1 MATSPFPPAPAF
13 SSPAVPRSKT
23 KWIVVSSLIVIIL
36 LILLWTCGKSV
47 YRDYRV
53 ASAAVELF
61 HHRLDSGDFD
71 TIYSEASDSFRS
83 SGTKADQIKFL
94 ETTHQKLGNS
104 GKMSPQGFHVNWRNG
119 QMFVDQ
125 LYSTQFAQ
133 GTAQESF
140 DWVMENGTPRLYG
153 YHVKLADDLH

>member
-1 MATSPFPPAPAF
+1 VLGALL
-13 SSPAVPRSKT
+13 
-23 KWIVVSSLIVIIL
+23 VVVL
-36 LILLWTCGKSV
+36 LILLWSCGKGV

-53 ASAAVELF
+53 SSAAVELF

-71 TIYSEASDSFRS
+71 TIYSDASDSFRS

-94 ETTHQKLGNS
+94 ETTHQRLGNS
-104 GKMSPQGFHVNWRNG
+104 RKTSPLGFHVNWRNR

-125 LYSTQFAQ
+125 VYSTQFAQ

-140 DWVMENGTPRLYG
+140 VWVMENGNPRLYG
-153 YHVKLADDLH
+153 YQIKPADDLH

>member
-13 SSPAVPRSKT
+13 TSPPASRSKS
-23 KWIVVSSLIVIIL
+23 KWIVVSSLAVAFL
-36 LILLWTCGKSV
+36 LLLLGTCGRGF

-61 HHRLDSGDFD
+61 HQRLDHADFD
-71 TIYSEASDSFRS
+71 TIYTDASDSFRS
-83 SGTKADQIKFL
+83 ASTKAALITFL
-94 ETTHQKLGNS
+94 QTTHQKLGNS
-104 GKMSPQGFHVNWRNG
+104 GKASSLGFHVNWRNR
-119 QMFVDQ
+119 QKFVDQ
-125 LYSTQFAQ
+125 VYNTQFAQ

-140 DWVMENGTPRLYG
+140 DWVMENGNLRLYG